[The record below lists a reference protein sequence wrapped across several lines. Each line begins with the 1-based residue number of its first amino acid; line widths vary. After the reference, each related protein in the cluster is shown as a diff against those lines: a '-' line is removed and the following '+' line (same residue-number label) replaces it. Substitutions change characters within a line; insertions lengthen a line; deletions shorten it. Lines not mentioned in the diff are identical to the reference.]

1 MYTRNNYRAGIRH
14 VHKGKW
20 YDVAAP
26 RTIKQEEVMKALY
39 ISIALFVMY
48 GCKTR
53 VRNECVAKDS
63 IVVTYYRGHYESFSE
78 VSFVDMKH
86 MSDRKMPNE
95 TIRLDS
101 TLFRKF
107 KSFIKRV
114 SRDSLSADD
123 ARFYLKCHKDEMTMG
138 IPVHLQASQEQT
150 DKSLRYTIYQIL
162 WKTKYF
168 NTIKHGSLKYVLL
181 IKEFGV
187 PDDYRYDE
195 TSSCSD
201 KVPSKLKKII
211 LVERNK

>member
-1 MYTRNNYRAGIRH
+1 
-14 VHKGKW
+14 
-20 YDVAAP
+20 
-26 RTIKQEEVMKALY
+26 MKALY

-48 GCKTR
+48 GCKAR

-95 TIRLDS
+95 TISIDS

-107 KSFIKRV
+107 KGFIKRV
-114 SRDSLSADD
+114 SRDRLSADD
-123 ARFYLKCHKDEMTMG
+123 ARFYLKCHKDEITMG
-138 IPVHLQASQEQT
+138 IPVHLHALQEQA

-168 NTIKHGSLKYVLL
+168 NTVKEGSLKYVLL
-181 IKEFGV
+181 IKEFGI
-187 PDDYRYDE
+187 PNDYRYDE
-195 TSSCSD
+195 TSFCFG
-201 KVPSKLKKII
+201 KMPSKLKKII
-211 LVERNK
+211 LIESNK